1 MTVNEKAMVSSREE
15 RLPLFPL
22 PEVVLFPG
30 SCLPLHI
37 FEPRYREMINAVL
50 DKDGCFGVLLYDPVK
65 QAPADIGCSA
75 QIFDCKRLP
84 DGRLNI
90 MTLGMQRFRVLSYV
104 EDKAYLQGD
113 IQWIDDEQIDPGL
126 NDTAFGVVE
135 VLRDV
140 ILLSGKL
147 ADRSIEF
154 PEDLPEDPV
163 DLSYWIGSS
172 IYGLTREQQELL
184 EMMDTEQRLLRESE
198 ILTSIR
204 KELAARTAIKQAF
217 A

>member
-1 MTVNEKAMVSSREE
+1 MVTSKQEC
-15 RLPLFPL
+15 LPLFPL

-37 FEPRYREMINAVL
+37 FEPRYREMISTVL
-50 DKDGCFGVLLYDPVK
+50 EKDGCFGVLLYDARRK
-65 QAPADIGCSA
+65 APADIGCSA
-75 QIFDCKRLP
+75 QIFDCKRLK
-84 DGRLNI
+84 DGRMNI
-90 MTLGMQRFRVLSYV
+90 MTLGMQRFRVLEYIQ
-104 EDKAYLQGD
+104 DKEYLQG
-113 IQWIDDEQIDPGL
+113 IIEWIDDEEIDKGL
-126 NDTAFGVVE
+126 LDTAFGVVQ
-135 VLRDV
+135 VLKDV
-140 ILLSGKL
+140 IQLSGKL

-154 PEDLPEDPV
+154 PDDLPDDPV

-184 EMMDTEQRLLRESE
+184 EMRDTEQRLQRESE

-217 A
+217 SR

>member
-1 MTVNEKAMVSSREE
+1 
-15 RLPLFPL
+15 
-22 PEVVLFPG
+22 
-30 SCLPLHI
+30 
-37 FEPRYREMINAVL
+37 MINTVL

-65 QAPADIGCSA
+65 KAPADIGCSA
-75 QIFDCKRLP
+75 QIFDCKRMP

-90 MTLGMQRFRVLSYV
+90 MTLGMQRFRVLSYNH
-104 EDKAYLQGD
+104 EKSYLQGT
-113 IQWIDDEQIDPGL
+113 IEWIDDEQLPSGL
-126 NDTAFGVVE
+126 NDTAYGVVE

-140 ILLSGKL
+140 IQLSGKL

-154 PEDLPEDPV
+154 PDDLPDDPV

-184 EMMDTEQRLLRESE
+184 EMMDTEKRLLRESE
-198 ILTSIR
+198 ILSSIR

-217 A
+217 AKKG